1 MTKPGLTEKR
11 ETLRAG
17 ILADTLA
24 RAVSW
29 ICFAA
34 IVGGLALPVAWGAFK
49 AHGIASGLA
58 VLALLLALCWHVKPH
73 GRSLRAQAREI
84 EARFKPHD

>member
-1 MTKPGLTEKR
+1 MKTTDPKAARQTIAANIAADAI
-11 ETLRAG
+11 LRA
-17 ILADTLA
+17 
-24 RAVSW
+24 VQW

-34 IVGGLALPVAWGAFK
+34 IAGGLALPVAWGAFK

-73 GRSLRAQAREI
+73 GRSYSARVREI
-84 EARFKPHD
+84 ERDYTAPD

>member
-1 MTKPGLTEKR
+1 MTKPGLDEKR

-17 ILADTLA
+17 ILADTIA
-24 RAVSW
+24 RAVAW
-29 ICFAA
+29 ACFAA
-34 IVGGLALPVAWGAFK
+34 IVGGLALPVAWGAFR
-49 AHGIASGLA
+49 AHGVLSGLA

-84 EARFKPHD
+84 EARYPRDD